1 MVEFVHDV
9 DLVLDRVLVGLL
21 DGLDHLRRVSLA
33 ACLVETTMDGAEAP
47 SVEQR
52 MKGYTRLRF
61 HGIFTI

>member
-52 MKGYTRLRF
+52 MKG
-61 HGIFTI
+61 